1 MTQAGRAEV
10 FKWRKVGLAMRV
22 TLALKKGHPARG
34 WGEGHAKGS
43 PSEGLGGGGEG
54 SLFLPIQLSV
64 FLMLTVR
71 HVL

>member
-34 WGEGHAKGS
+34 WG
-43 PSEGLGGGGEG
+43 GGGEG

-64 FLMLTVR
+64 FLILTVR

>member
-34 WGEGHAKGS
+34 WG
-43 PSEGLGGGGEG
+43 GGEG

>member
-10 FKWRKVGLAMRV
+10 FKWRKVGLVMRV
-22 TLALKKGHPARG
+22 TLALKKGHPAR
-34 WGEGHAKGS
+34 
-43 PSEGLGGGGEG
+43 GGGEG

>member
-34 WGEGHAKGS
+34 WGGGGRVTLLADPTISVSHANGS
-43 PSEGLGGGGEG
+43 PC
-54 SLFLPIQLSV
+54 F
-64 FLMLTVR
+64 VR
-71 HVL
+71 KCKKSFFQEAR